1 MPTSPIRTLLLAD
14 ALGACF
20 SAVLLGLVL
29 PAFGER
35 FGMPRQT
42 LHGLALIAAVFA
54 LHGFLGWKAGG
65 PTPNPWLRRILFAN
79 ILYCGLTAG
88 MMAWHFPVLTSWDLL
103 YFPAEIALI
112 LGLVRVEAKA
122 LSAATPS

>member
-1 MPTSPIRTLLLAD
+1 MPIPRLRTLLLAD
-14 ALGACF
+14 ALGACL

-29 PAFGER
+29 PAFDER

-42 LHGLALIAAVFA
+42 LYGLALIAAVFA
-54 LHGFLGWKAGG
+54 LHGFLGWRVSG
-65 PTPNPWLRRILFAN
+65 PAPKVWLRRILFAN

-88 MMAWHFPVLTSWDLL
+88 MVAWHYPVLTSLDLL

-112 LGLVRVEAKA
+112 LVLVRVEWQAIRN
-122 LSAATPS
+122 L

>member
-1 MPTSPIRTLLLAD
+1 MPIPHLRTLLLAD
-14 ALGACF
+14 ALGACL

-29 PAFGER
+29 PAFDER

-54 LHGFLGWKAGG
+54 LHGFLGWRFGG
-65 PTPNPWLRRILFAN
+65 PAPKAWLRRILFAN

-88 MMAWHFPVLTSWDLL
+88 MVAWHYPTLTAWDLL

-112 LGLVRVEAKA
+112 LVLVRMEAKA